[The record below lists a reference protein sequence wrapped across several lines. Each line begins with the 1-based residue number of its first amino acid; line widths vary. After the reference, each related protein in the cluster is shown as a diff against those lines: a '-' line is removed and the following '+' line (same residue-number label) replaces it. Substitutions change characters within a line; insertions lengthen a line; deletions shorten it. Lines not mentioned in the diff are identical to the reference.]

1 MRRDQNAG
9 YRVDRNCLMGKF
21 VVPIPRDSVAAVESR
36 DVEQVAS
43 SSAGLLDSR
52 KSSSGFRRVRSAEVK
67 ARWGSMA
74 QQKQESTT
82 SWLVQTF
89 KDYSVRSTEYSVHD
103 LG

>member
-1 MRRDQNAG
+1 
-9 YRVDRNCLMGKF
+9 MGKF